1 MYVEIVEFISKC
13 TKCAQEKP
21 ATTQTRYWVNLPKFA
36 FHTVSI
42 DIVGPFPTSNVGNRI
57 LFVAIDKL
65 TKWVETL
72 ASPNTTA
79 KVTAKFL
86 LQHII
91 FRHSCPQKFL
101 TNNGT
106 NFTARIIPELNKLMG
121 IGTHYTTPYHPQAN
135 GLVEQTNGTLTR
147 IVRKLAEETGLDW
160 DTIIPEATFAYN
172 IGFYFTT
179 KFLPSGCFMVVNLL
193 SPPYSIQ
200 YFHQDWIKAM
210 RHMWLGWPRI

>member
-1 MYVEIVEFISKC
+1 MR
-13 TKCAQEKP
+13 
-21 ATTQTRYWVNLPKFA
+21 TRETGHNPNALLSNLPKFA

-42 DIVGPFPTSNVGNRI
+42 DIVGPFPTSNVGNRF

-72 ASPNTTA
+72 ASLNTTA

-91 FRHSCPQKFL
+91 FRHGCPQKFL

-135 GLVEQTNGTLTR
+135 GLVEQKNGYLTR
-147 IVRKLAEETGLDW
+147 IVRKLAEETGLD
-160 DTIIPEATFAYN
+160 
-172 IGFYFTT
+172 
-179 KFLPSGCFMVVNLL
+179 
-193 SPPYSIQ
+193 
-200 YFHQDWIKAM
+200 
-210 RHMWLGWPRI
+210 